1 MIKVVNWNVNSIRS
15 RIEHLLQLI
24 RDENPDIIML
34 QELKSVNEKFPYIE
48 LEDYGYNILV
58 NGQKTYNGVAILSKF
73 PIDEK
78 NITLASYDIDN
89 EDIQARY
96 AEITCN
102 IGQKLWRFIVL
113 YVPNGQALDS
123 DKFQYK
129 LRFYQRLHKYL
140 TQLKNYQEN
149 IIIAG
154 DFNVA
159 NTDLDVYDP
168 ASLKDKIC
176 FSLAEK
182 KALRKIINL
191 GFFDSYRILNPY
203 KQQFSWWDYRAGS
216 YNKNFGLRID
226 YIFANSYA
234 LNHLQDSVILEK
246 YRKLAKPSDHAPLL
260 ASFCE

>member
-1 MIKVVNWNVNSIRS
+1 
-15 RIEHLLQLI
+15 
-24 RDENPDIIML
+24 L
-34 QELKSVNEKFPYIE
+34 QELKAPNEKFPYLE
-48 LEDYGYNILV
+48 LEDCGYNILV

-78 NITLASYDIDN
+78 NITLAGYDIDN
-89 EDIQARY
+89 DDAQARY
-96 AEITCN
+96 AEVTCN

-129 LRFYQRLHKYL
+129 LKFYQRLHKYF
-140 TQLKNYQEN
+140 TQLQDYQEN

-168 ASLKDKIC
+168 ASLEGKIC
-176 FSLAEK
+176 FSLPEK
-182 KALRKIINL
+182 KALRKITNL
-191 GFFDSYRILNPY
+191 GFFDSYRVLSPY
-203 KQQFSWWDYRAGS
+203 KKQFSWWDYRAGS

-234 LNHLQDSVILEK
+234 LDHLQDSVVLEK

-260 ASFCE
+260 ALFAQESSSDN